1 VLQFSVGWTWDKLIR
16 KRFID
21 SLGLKFQSIRIHND
35 AFFTFAALLRAEKIA
50 IIQDILVSKR
60 RAVNSS
66 VSSSSS
72 ANRYWKDLY
81 LFIHAFDEY
90 LISNNLKTQFE
101 KSFNNLTLHLSMR
114 MVSRVEGRSRLKLQ
128 KYLSKRV
135 FPRYRLNE
143 RDVSYY
149 YNKNE
154 YEAMLR
160 IINEYPSIS
169 MSLAKLVRHIKTH
182 GIIATARQIMSRLL
196 SAIRR

>member
-1 VLQFSVGWTWDKLIR
+1 
-16 KRFID
+16 
-21 SLGLKFQSIRIHND
+21 
-35 AFFTFAALLRAEKIA
+35 
-50 IIQDILVSKR
+50 
-60 RAVNSS
+60 
-66 VSSSSS
+66 
-72 ANRYWKDLY
+72 
-81 LFIHAFDEY
+81 
-90 LISNNLKTQFE
+90 
-101 KSFNNLTLHLSMR
+101 MR